1 MRDEFVRQMDD
12 LRQLVAEM
20 GNLCTRAISEAVRA
34 LMEQDAGLAS
44 EIMKSDD
51 AVNALEH
58 QIEQLSIRLIL
69 TEQPVASD
77 LRFISSTLK
86 MVTDLERIGDHAV
99 DIAELALSLIDQNA
113 ATIRLENLRKMSEE
127 ALKMVNTAVD
137 AFIAGCL
144 SDAEEVIKMDD
155 TVDGYFET
163 IRDEV
168 MEEIREDRETAVAI
182 VDHLMI
188 AKYLER
194 VGDHAQNIAEWVIY
208 CVAGRMEHYS

>member
-1 MRDEFVRQMDD
+1 MRDEFVRQLGD
-12 LRQLVAEM
+12 LRQLVTEM

-34 LMEQDAGLAS
+34 LMEQDAGLAR

-99 DIAELALSLIDQNA
+99 DIAELALSLIDQG
-113 ATIRLENLRKMSEE
+113 ATTVRLDNLRKMSEE
-127 ALKMVNTAVD
+127 ALKMVNTAVR
-137 AFIAGCL
+137 AFIEGHLAN
-144 SDAEEVIKMDD
+144 AEEVIKMDD
-155 TVDGYFET
+155 VVDGYFET

>member
-144 SDAEEVIKMDD
+144 SDAEAVIKMDD

>member
-1 MRDEFVRQMDD
+1 MRDEFVRQLGD
-12 LRQLVAEM
+12 LRQLVTEM

-34 LMEQDAGLAS
+34 LMEQDAGLAR

-99 DIAELALSLIDQNA
+99 DIAELALSLIDQGA
-113 ATIRLENLRKMSEE
+113 STVRLENLRKMSEE
-127 ALKMVNTAVD
+127 ALKMVNTAVR
-137 AFIAGCL
+137 AFIDGHLAN
-144 SDAEEVIKMDD
+144 AEEVIKMDD
-155 TVDGYFET
+155 IVDGYFET